1 MNFIEL
7 LEYDGYINNKPIML
21 NIDEIA
27 TIQKKEKDTTL
38 ITMKNGISYHIW
50 ESYNT
55 IISKI
60 KECNQ

>member
-7 LEYDGYINNKPIML
+7 LEHDGYTHKPIML

-27 TIQKKEKDTTL
+27 TIQKEKDMAL

-50 ESYNT
+50 EDYNT

-60 KECNQ
+60 KERN

>member
-7 LEYDGYINNKPIML
+7 LEYDGYTNNKSMVL

-27 TIQKKEKDTTL
+27 TIQKEKDIAL
-38 ITMKNGISYHIW
+38 ITMKNGISYLVW
-50 ESYNT
+50 EDYNT

-60 KECNQ
+60 KECN

>member
-7 LEYDGYINNKPIML
+7 LEYDGYISSKPIML

-27 TIQKKEKDTTL
+27 TIQKERNMAL
-38 ITMKNGISYHIW
+38 ITMKNGISYHIG
-50 ESYNT
+50 EDYNI

-60 KECNQ
+60 KERN

>member
-21 NIDEIA
+21 NINEIA
-27 TIQKKEKDTTL
+27 TIQKEKDMAL

-50 ESYNT
+50 ENYNT

-60 KECNQ
+60 KECN